1 MKKNSWCSILIVLRG
16 GLPIYCL
23 PQIFNK
29 SLSLAG
35 LHSSFVYCQLQ
46 LRVRVGPLGAV
57 TLSHY
62 HTLQHHTARCW
73 SFVRERD
80 WETQTWTINKLQ
92 QPQPATLS
100 ALLPTTVL
108 QRRCVMFWYW
118 PKWRQ
123 TGTAGI
129 LKFYWSTPP
138 LPPLSAPSLPGADGT
153 HAVLSAQFL
162 PSTVSVVTQN
172 GELWTRSCI

>member
-57 TLSHY
+57 TLPHGKM
-62 HTLQHHTARCW
+62 LIICQG
-73 SFVRERD
+73 ERLRD
-80 WETQTWTINKLQ
+80 TNL
-92 QPQPATLS
+92 
-100 ALLPTTVL
+100 
-108 QRRCVMFWYW
+108 
-118 PKWRQ
+118 
-123 TGTAGI
+123 
-129 LKFYWSTPP
+129 
-138 LPPLSAPSLPGADGT
+138 D
-153 HAVLSAQFL
+153 
-162 PSTVSVVTQN
+162 N
-172 GELWTRSCI
+172 